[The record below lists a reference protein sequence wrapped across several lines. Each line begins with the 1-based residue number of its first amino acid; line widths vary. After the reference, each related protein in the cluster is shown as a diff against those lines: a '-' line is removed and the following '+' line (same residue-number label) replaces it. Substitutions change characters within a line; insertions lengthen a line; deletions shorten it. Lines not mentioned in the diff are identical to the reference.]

1 MLPAEVRALATA
13 ANKGDQGAAL
23 ELRLWCE
30 ENPGLAARVGE
41 AVAQT
46 TDDLC
51 AELAGA
57 DRLGNLEAIKAY
69 ARELHRQLVGRDKS
83 TLADLAAK
91 RVVANWLHL
100 AILEAQYA
108 GALQADKECTDERSI
123 ALSFRRLDCLQ
134 RWLTLAENRF
144 SKSVKALAKVRRLSE
159 TEVRILIG

>member
-1 MLPAEVRALATA
+1 M
-13 ANKGDQGAAL
+13 

-30 ENPGLAARVGE
+30 ENPGLAAQVGE

-69 ARELHRQLVGRDKS
+69 ARELHRQLVGRDKC
-83 TLADLAAK
+83 TLADLAAR